1 VAEAFDLAMK
11 IDCLGLVWN
20 SDKSKHYGAAKARQ
34 RRDFTLGQ
42 LGRESCATP
51 SPAV

>member
-1 VAEAFDLAMK
+1 VAEAFDKAMK
-11 IDCLGLVWN
+11 TDGTGFARNLG
-20 SDKSKHYGAAKARQ
+20 KSKHYGAAKARQ